1 MHKIALLSFTPDA
14 FDIIFRIENSNLK
27 LTKTDPELPEGP
39 ELPEDRLSPNLDIN
53 VYWVSNPKYPY
64 GTPIAQFVKKSK
76 MSINIKDKQFQN
88 NENFETG
95 STIGVRFADK
105 NSTSNIKA
113 GILEGNCLISYDPKI
128 EKGNGESKT
137 FTITNH
143 NSLVIDLFS
152 PNDYDIGGQYAIHMD
167 SNTDSCFETNK
178 TIAYP
183 GQQVIVKCVRDT
195 ESVLGKPLVV
205 CPWGYQVGGAI
216 SFQPTYTVG
225 EIFSFTMPNYSI
237 NIAFGQHSG
246 GTAGGRLGGH
256 VNSIIASN
264 VLSWIL

>member
-27 LTKTDPELPEGP
+27 LTDPDPDPELPEGP
-39 ELPEDRLSPNLDIN
+39 EDLIDMT
-53 VYWVSNPKYPY
+53 VYWVNSPKYPY
-64 GTPIAQFVKKSK
+64 GTTIAQFVKKSK
-76 MSINIKDKQFQN
+76 MSINIKDEQFLN

-95 STIGVRFADK
+95 STIGVCFADK
-105 NSTSNIKA
+105 NFSTSIKA
-113 GILEGNCLISYDPKI
+113 GILEGNCLVSYDPKI

-143 NSLVIDLFS
+143 NNLVIDLFS

-205 CPWGYQVGGAI
+205 CPWGHQMGDAI
-216 SFQPTYTVG
+216 SFQSIYMVG
-225 EIFSFTMPNYSI
+225 ETFSFTMPNYSI
-237 NIAFGQHSG
+237 NIAFGAFGQHSG
-246 GTAGGRLGGH
+246 GSGVT
-256 VNSIIASN
+256 
-264 VLSWIL
+264 